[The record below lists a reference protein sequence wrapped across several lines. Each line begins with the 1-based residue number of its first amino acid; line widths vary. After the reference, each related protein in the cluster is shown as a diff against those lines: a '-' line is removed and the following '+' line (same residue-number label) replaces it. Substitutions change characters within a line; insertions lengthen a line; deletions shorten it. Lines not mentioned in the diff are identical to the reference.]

1 MRREWWPVVVVVV
14 LLVLCMLA
22 CGDGPCRSTLQP
34 GCLDALLYP

>member
-22 CGDGPCRSTLQP
+22 CGGPCRSTLQP